1 MTALINTIQAG
12 AFHFK
17 NRVVMAPLTRT
28 RSAKGRV
35 PTPLMAE
42 YYAQRASA
50 GLIIT
55 EATSINAMG
64 VGYPDTPG
72 IWSQEQIDG
81 WKLVTQAVH
90 AKDGQIVLQLWHVGR
105 VSDPVYLDGKL
116 PVAPSAIK
124 LPGRVA
130 MVRPEREYV
139 TPHALTTDEVK
150 AVIED
155 YRQASLAAKEAG
167 FDGVEIHGANGY
179 LPHQFL
185 SAESNNRDDEYG
197 GGIENRTRFM
207 LEAVDAAISVWGADR
222 VGLHISPQYTDG
234 GVLSGPVSDYVY
246 LMQQVGARK
255 IAFVCSREPR
265 ESADWMSPTLKKA
278 FGGVFIA
285 NQEFTPESAA
295 AIVQAGEVDAVA
307 FGRAFIANPDLP
319 ERIALGVA
327 LNIPDPNTFYGQGAK
342 GYTDYPTL
350 G

>member
-1 MTALINTIQAG
+1 MTTLLNPLQAG

-17 NRVVMAPLTRT
+17 NRVVLAPLTRV
-28 RSAKGRV
+28 RAAEGRV

-55 EATSINAMG
+55 EATSINPMG

-72 IWSQEQIDG
+72 IWTQEQIDG

-90 AKDGQIVLQLWHVGR
+90 AKGGQIVLQLWHVGR
-105 VSDPVYLDGKL
+105 VSDPVYLDGKP
-116 PVAPSAIK
+116 PVAPSARK

-139 TPHALTTDEVK
+139 TPHALTTAEVK

-155 YRQASLAAKEAG
+155 YRLASLAAKEAG
-167 FDGVEIHGANGY
+167 FDGVEVHGANGY

-185 SAESNNRDDEYG
+185 SLESNTRDDEYG
-197 GGIENRTRFM
+197 GNLENRARFM

-234 GVLSGPVSDYVY
+234 GVFAGPVSDYVY
-246 LMQQVGARK
+246 LMHQVAARK

-265 ESADWMSPTLKKA
+265 ESNAWMSPKLKQA

-285 NQEFTPESAA
+285 NQEFTPESGAA
-295 AIVQAGEVDAVA
+295 VVAAGEVDAIA
-307 FGRAFIANPDLP
+307 FGRTYIANPDLP
-319 ERIALGVA
+319 ERIAQNA
-327 LNIPDPNTFYGQGAK
+327 ELNEPDASTFYGKGPK

-350 G
+350 A